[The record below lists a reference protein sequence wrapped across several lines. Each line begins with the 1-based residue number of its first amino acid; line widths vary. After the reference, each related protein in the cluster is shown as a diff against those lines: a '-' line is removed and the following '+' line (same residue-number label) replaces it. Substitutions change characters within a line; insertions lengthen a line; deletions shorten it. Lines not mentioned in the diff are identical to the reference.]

1 MRKPFRT
8 QNAAVTAA
16 FFIAP
21 VGAEA
26 LYAGSWSVEVP
37 AGCVQRHCWFTLSL
51 SPSSSLSDYLCSCY
65 SADWGYSGGGLPF
78 PVGTISGVAL
88 LALLGRFQMPNG
100 HWLLMYSVVGAATGF
115 LFWAIV
121 TLGPEPSQSRRRRWS
136 GDASRRRL
144 GSKR

>member
-21 VGAEA
+21 V
-26 LYAGSWSVEVP
+26 VP
-37 AGCVQRHCWFTLSL
+37 ALSMPVVGPWKFPPDVSNAL
-51 SPSSSLSDYLCSCY
+51 LVYVVALPFIFAL
-65 SADWGYSGGGLPF
+65 GLPLF
-78 PVGTISGVAL
+78 LLFSRLGLFRWWTAIPVGTISGVAL

-121 TLGPEPSQSRRRRWS
+121 TLGPEPSQSTARNWV
-136 GDASRRRL
+136 DASRRRL